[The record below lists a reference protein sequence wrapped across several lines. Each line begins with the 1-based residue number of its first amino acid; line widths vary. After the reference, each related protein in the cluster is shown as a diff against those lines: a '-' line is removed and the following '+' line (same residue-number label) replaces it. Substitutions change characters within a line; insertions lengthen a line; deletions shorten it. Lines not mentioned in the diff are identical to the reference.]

1 MRNSKFLKSFII
13 VRVKVRLLFRLVF
26 AKKLKVIFIKEMHRS
41 KKDSVHS
48 FITTKDVIPAGVSS
62 ADQSKKTGML

>member
-1 MRNSKFLKSFII
+1 MII
-13 VRVKVRLLFRLVF
+13 VRIKVRLLFRLVF
-26 AKKLKVIFIKEMHRS
+26 AKKFKVIFIKEMHRS